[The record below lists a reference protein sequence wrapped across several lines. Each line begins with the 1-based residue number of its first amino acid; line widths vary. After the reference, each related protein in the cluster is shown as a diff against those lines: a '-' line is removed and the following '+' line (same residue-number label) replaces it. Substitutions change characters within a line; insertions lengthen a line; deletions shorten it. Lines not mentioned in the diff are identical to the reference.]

1 MDEIRCCTSLRGWE
15 LNLNHELTLDP
26 LATRRQN
33 SFSAYRARDGAATN
47 VLSQYDVRTATTDA
61 SRKDAVLSIA
71 AVTVRPDYYKMALSK
86 IKDAS
91 R

>member
-1 MDEIRCCTSLRGWE
+1 MVGS
-15 LNLNHELTLDP
+15 HH
-26 LATRRQN
+26 
-33 SFSAYRARDGAATN
+33 
-47 VLSQYDVRTATTDA
+47 DVRTATTDA